1 MSFNRILS
9 MSRFL
14 LLLPA
19 ILAITTMS
27 QAKWLTIHNDFF
39 QYDDKGQ
46 RIQTRSGCLMEYEG
60 TYYWYGCK
68 HMEFTNQYCYSSKD
82 LLHWKNEGVMLVAP
96 SGTNRMD
103 VLYNEKTK
111 KFVMV
116 LKWETVG
123 TDDWCNIGF
132 ATSDKPTGPFTK
144 QSDSKVFGYNTG
156 DMSVFKDDD
165 GKAYY
170 CFEQWI
176 GDNNMNQQLALMT
189 DDYTGLVKSL
199 QKWNVSNREAEM
211 MMKNHGIYYYMTSDM
226 DWIEPSETRYW
237 TATNINGPWS
247 TNMVAMITPG
257 DQNKKS
263 WATQCDF
270 VFPFKGTEDT
280 LQMYC
285 GDRWKT
291 VDYYPGRNGDYLWLP
306 ITFSPK
312 DSVVV
317 NYYQDWE
324 VDPDRGIWREI
335 DSKRN
340 LALNKTATA
349 SSNSNTAGNVT
360 SPFTYENY
368 TSTKWTSASS
378 DPQWISIDLGEAQ
391 QVNRVICK
399 WSEGYAKS
407 FKIQL
412 STDNTEWKDVYST
425 SVGAPTSVTD
435 ETFAS
440 TDARYVRIY
449 CTTRGNSSKGN
460 EIFDIMVLDDSVATD
475 VNLTSGKLSGV
486 ASQVITCKNDVLQYT
501 VTSAAHVKL
510 DIIDGIGRQKAVIVD
525 EFKGAGSYNA
535 SLPGTLA
542 SGRYIIRLIEGKKK
556 TATLQV
562 VR

>member
-9 MSRFL
+9 MCRFL
-14 LLLPA
+14 FLLPA
-19 ILAITTMS
+19 ILTIPATS

-46 RIQTRSGCLMEYEG
+46 RIQTRSGCLIKFED

-68 HMEFTNQYCYSSKD
+68 HMEFTNQFCYSSKD

-111 KFVMV
+111 KFVMI
-116 LKWETVG
+116 LKWETPG
-123 TDDWCNIGF
+123 TEWCNIGF
-132 ATSDKPTGPFTK
+132 ATSNSPTGPFTK
-144 QSDSKVFGYNTG
+144 LSDSKVFGYNTG

-176 GDNNMNQQLALMT
+176 GENNMNQQLALMT

-211 MMKNHGIYYYMTSDM
+211 IMKNHGIYYYMTSDM
-226 DWIEPSETRYW
+226 DWIEPSATKYW
-237 TATNINGPWS
+237 TATDINGPWS
-247 TNMVAMITPG
+247 TNLVSMLTPN
-257 DQNKKS
+257 DKVNKS

-291 VDYYPGRNGDYLWLP
+291 VDAYPGRNGDYLWLP
-306 ITFSPK
+306 MTFTPK

-360 SPFTYENY
+360 SPFTYQNY
-368 TSTKWTSASS
+368 ANTKWVSASS
-378 DPQWISIDLGEAQ
+378 DPQWISVDLGAAQ

-412 STDNTEWKDVYST
+412 STDNTEWKDVYTT
-425 SVGAPTSVTD
+425 SVGAPISVTD

-440 TDARYVRIY
+440 EDARYVRIY
-449 CTTRGNSSKGN
+449 CTTRGEPSKGN
-460 EIFDIMVLDDSVATD
+460 EIFDVMVLNDSLTTD
-475 VNLTSGKLSGV
+475 VNMSSGRTPGV
-486 ASQVITCKNDVLQYT
+486 GSPLMTYTNNAVQYT
-501 VTSAAHVKL
+501 VTSDAHVKM
-510 DIIDGIGRQKAVIVD
+510 DVIDGLGRLKAVIVD
-525 EFKGAGSYNA
+525 EFKSAGVYKTA
-535 SLPGTLA
+535 LPGSLA
-542 SGRYIIRLIEGKKK
+542 SGRYIVRLTEGTKK
-556 TATLQV
+556 TSTLQV
-562 VR
+562 AR